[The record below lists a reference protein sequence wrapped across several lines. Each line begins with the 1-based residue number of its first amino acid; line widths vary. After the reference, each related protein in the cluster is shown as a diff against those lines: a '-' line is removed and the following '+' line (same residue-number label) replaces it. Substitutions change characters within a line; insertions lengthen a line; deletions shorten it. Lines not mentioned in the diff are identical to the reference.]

1 MGVSI
6 LESMIEYLVG
16 GLTGIATGIGE
27 GLNTLVQSI
36 FLTTSADG
44 GTELSI
50 YGGIILAFAG
60 VSLAVGLSRMVV
72 SWLTSL
78 GN

>member
-6 LESMIEYLVG
+6 LESMISYLVG

-27 GLNTLVQSI
+27 GLNALVQSI
-36 FLTTSADG
+36 FLTAGTDG
-44 GTELSI
+44 QMELST

-60 VSLAVGLSRMVV
+60 VSLSVGLSRKVV
-72 SWLTSL
+72 SWLTTL